1 MISNY
6 IGTYNIISNQFRVIQ
21 WRSFSISLKRQHP
34 LLYCPRFSSLILF
47 NPLQCSL
54 QAFLLRL
61 ISNYLCLEGKKKRRR
76 KKMRVVNMLL
86 KVRAVAVFF
95 CFLMSIIPAHEAI
108 RVPYGEKQILMSQKA
123 LFVTDHNVDVSPLT
137 RSLLSRGDVP
147 PSAPNPP
154 SWTPSK
160 SHRAPPSL
168 GP

>member
-1 MISNY
+1 MLAPGIPAQ
-6 IGTYNIISNQFRVIQ
+6 ID
-21 WRSFSISLKRQHP
+21 LK
-34 LLYCPRFSSLILF
+34 LS
-47 NPLQCSL
+47 
-54 QAFLLRL
+54 LLRG
-61 ISNYLCLEGKKKRRR
+61 GKKRR
-76 KKMRVVNMLL
+76 KKMRVLNMLL
-86 KVRAVAVFF
+86 KIRAVAVFF
-95 CFLMSIIPAHEAI
+95 FFLMSILPAREAI
-108 RVPYGEKQILMSQKA
+108 RVPHGEKQIMMKNYKDQFFGSVQKGQVPPYVLKPSPMMSQKA